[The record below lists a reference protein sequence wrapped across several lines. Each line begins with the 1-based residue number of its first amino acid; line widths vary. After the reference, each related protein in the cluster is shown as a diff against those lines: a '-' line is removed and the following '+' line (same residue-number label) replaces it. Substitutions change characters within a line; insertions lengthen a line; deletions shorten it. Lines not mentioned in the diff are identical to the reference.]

1 MNEALRPF
9 CPLPPSAVER
19 RLIPELLDSLPHDH
33 PDALHNRR
41 DLRLINGLMGNVR
54 WFVRTLP
61 PLVPAG
67 EPVLELGAGLG
78 ELADELTLLG
88 PSIDG
93 LDLWPRPRHW
103 ADGRTWHQTDLEAF
117 SGWTRYRTV
126 IGNMILHQ
134 FPTETLALL
143 GAQLD
148 AHAQLLVFCEPA
160 RRRRSQRL
168 FALAAPLFGANH
180 VSRHDGHVS
189 IGAGFLDDE
198 LPRQL
203 GLPSHRWSWKTHTT
217 FLGAY
222 RLIARRISP

>member
-1 MNEALRPF
+1 M
-9 CPLPPSAVER
+9 ER

-41 DLRLINGLMGNVR
+41 DLRLINALMGNAR
-54 WFVRTLP
+54 WFMRTLP
-61 PLVPAG
+61 SQVASG
-67 EPVLELGAGLG
+67 ENVLELGAGLG
-78 ELADELTLLG
+78 ELADELTRLG
-88 PSIDG
+88 PRIDG

-103 ADGRTWHQTDLEAF
+103 SSDRIWHQTDLEEFAD
-117 SGWTRYRTV
+117 WARYRTV
-126 IGNMILHQ
+126 IGNMIMHQ
-134 FPTETLALL
+134 FPAEALARL

-148 AHAQLLVFCEPA
+148 EHAQLLVFCEPA

-189 IGAGFLDDE
+189 IGAGFLNDE

-203 GLPSHRWSWKTHTT
+203 GLPAHRWSWNIHTT

-222 RLIARRISP
+222 RMVARRLAP